1 MNFNKKTSKKRFF
14 VTGTDTGVGKT
25 LFCSIL
31 MNKFH
36 YNYWKPIQ
44 TGNKN
49 DNDTIYI
56 KKICKIPDIR
66 FCKTVFSFKKPLSP
80 QQASK
85 YENVCV
91 NLNKIKRPVTNN
103 PLIIEGVGGI
113 LVPLNNTNLIID
125 LIKKLKLPVIIVSRS
140 TLGTIN
146 HTLMTIKILRQNRV
160 SIYGV
165 VLNGPT
171 NTKNAESIEH
181 FGKVKVLTQIPFFK
195 KVSLK
200 KIKNFT
206 NKNSLKIFK
215 P

>member
-1 MNFNKKTSKKRFF
+1 MKFHKRSIKKFF
-14 VTGTDTGVGKT
+14 ITGTDTSVGKT

-56 KKICKIPDIR
+56 KKICKIPSNR
-66 FCKTVFSFKKPLSP
+66 FYKPAFSFRKSLSP
-80 QQASK
+80 HQAAK
-85 YENVCV
+85 YENVSI
-91 NLNKIKRPVTNN
+91 NLNNIKKPITNN

-113 LVPLNNTNLIID
+113 LVPLNNKNLIID
-125 LIKKLKLPVIIVSRS
+125 LIKKLKFPVIIVSRS

-146 HTLMTIKILRQNRV
+146 HTLMTIKILRQNKIK
-160 SIYGV
+160 IYGV
-165 VLNGPT
+165 VLNGVM
-171 NTKNAESIEH
+171 NKKNAQSIEH
-181 FGKVKVLTQIPFFK
+181 FGKVKVLAQIPFFK
-195 KVSLK
+195 KISLK

-206 NKNSLKIFK
+206 NQNPLKIFK

>member
-1 MNFNKKTSKKRFF
+1 MKFHKRSIKKFF
-14 VTGTDTGVGKT
+14 ITGTDTSVGKT

-31 MNKFH
+31 MDKFL
-36 YNYWKPIQ
+36 YDYWKPVQ

-56 KKICKIPDIR
+56 KKICKIPSNR
-66 FCKTVFSFKKPLSP
+66 FYKPAFSFRKSLSP
-80 QQASK
+80 HQAAK
-85 YENVCV
+85 YENVSI
-91 NLNKIKRPVTNN
+91 NLNNIKKPITNN

-160 SIYGV
+160 LIYGV
-165 VLNGPT
+165 VLNGPI

-195 KVSLK
+195 KISLK

-206 NKNSLKIFK
+206 NQNPLKIFK

>member
-1 MNFNKKTSKKRFF
+1 M
-14 VTGTDTGVGKT
+14 D
-25 LFCSIL
+25 
-31 MNKFH
+31 KFL
-36 YNYWKPIQ
+36 YDYWKPIQ

-56 KKICKIPDIR
+56 KKICKIPSNR
-66 FCKTVFSFKKPLSP
+66 FYKPAFSFRKSLSP
-80 QQASK
+80 HQAAK
-85 YENVCV
+85 YENVSI
-91 NLNKIKRPVTNN
+91 NLNNIKKPITNN
-103 PLIIEGVGGI
+103 PLIIEGIGGI
-113 LVPLNNTNLIID
+113 LVPLNNKNLIID
-125 LIKKLKLPVIIVSRS
+125 LIKKLKLSVIIVSRS

-160 SIYGV
+160 LIYGV
-165 VLNGPT
+165 VLNGPI

>member
-1 MNFNKKTSKKRFF
+1 M
-14 VTGTDTGVGKT
+14 
-25 LFCSIL
+25 
-31 MNKFH
+31 
-36 YNYWKPIQ
+36 
-44 TGNKN
+44 
-49 DNDTIYI
+49 
-56 KKICKIPDIR
+56 
-66 FCKTVFSFKKPLSP
+66 
-80 QQASK
+80 
-85 YENVCV
+85 
-91 NLNKIKRPVTNN
+91 
-103 PLIIEGVGGI
+103 
-113 LVPLNNTNLIID
+113 
-125 LIKKLKLPVIIVSRS
+125 PVIIVSRS

-160 SIYGV
+160 LIYGV
-165 VLNGPT
+165 VLNGPI